1 MDTKT
6 PPPTENSIENST
18 KTPKE
23 KKPRK
28 KRESKKKPPTFTISH
43 EPVVVSF
50 KWSADFSTNN
60 NLEMKYKNASF
71 QY

>member
-6 PPPTENSIENST
+6 PENSNENSAQ
-18 KTPKE
+18 TPTLVIKE

-43 EPVVVSF
+43 EPVVVKF
-50 KWSADFSTNN
+50 N
-60 NLEMKYKNASF
+60 
-71 QY
+71 

>member
-1 MDTKT
+1 MEAPKPTE
-6 PPPTENSIENST
+6 PPTLVV
-18 KTPKE
+18 KE

-50 KWSADFSTNN
+50 K
-60 NLEMKYKNASF
+60 
-71 QY
+71 